1 MKSHGVSTG
10 RIIVADRELGSNLHR
25 FFGDALFA
33 LAGRQNYAPAPA
45 DTAGAK
51 TALVWPAD
59 ESAERTAAYVRAF
72 QPGLTAG
79 DLARSSIIGIPW
91 RGHIW
96 KPDGYRQS
104 TWHVLILVPPQPR

>member
-1 MKSHGVSTG
+1 MKSRVRRRADHHHRWRTG
-10 RIIVADRELGSNLHR
+10 RQLHR
-25 FFGDALFA
+25 FFGDALIA
-33 LAGRQNYAPAPA
+33 LAGQNYAP
-45 DTAGAK
+45 
-51 TALVWPAD
+51 PAD

-79 DLARSSIIGIPW
+79 DLARSTTIRNPW

-104 TWHVLILVPPQPR
+104 IWHVLILVPPQPR